1 MLIITHFKKGLEKWL
16 QMSTIH
22 RRAIA
27 AAVDRCW
34 KCSSS
39 EVSNMFFCGSCG
51 TIRATSKE
59 QDFFKLLKVNKE
71 FKIDSTTLVQNYRH
85 IQSMIHPDKFAQ
97 KSEQEKAIALEW
109 SSLVNKAYRTL
120 SKSIERGKY
129 LLALSGVT
137 ISEENTSIDKEF
149 LFNMMDVN
157 ESVEDAQTT
166 EELQKI
172 ASKLSVEV
180 DELHSNLVRR
190 FESNDMEGAK
200 ETIIRL
206 KYMLNVEGIIK
217 EKLLQLNLK
226 S

>member
-1 MLIITHFKKGLEKWL
+1 MLVVTHFRRGLEKWF
-16 QMSTIH
+16 QMSTIQ

-27 AAVDRCW
+27 AANNRCW
-34 KCSSS
+34 KCGNF
-39 EVSNMFFCGSCG
+39 EVTNMFFCASCG
-51 TIRATSKE
+51 AIRETLKE
-59 QDFFKLLKVNKE
+59 QDFFELLKISKE
-71 FKIDSTTLVQNYRH
+71 FKIDSSTLVQNYRH
-85 IQSMIHPDKFAQ
+85 IQSMIHPDKFAH

-137 ISEENTSIDKEF
+137 ISEENTSVDKEF
-149 LFNMMDVN
+149 LFTMMDVN

-172 ASKLSVEV
+172 ASQLSVNIE
-180 DELHSNLVRR
+180 DLNSKLDQL
-190 FESNDMEGAK
+190 FESNDMDGAK

-206 KYMLNVEGIIK
+206 KYLLNVESTIK

-226 S
+226 Y